1 MTVLLGLIPAFL
13 VGLLPTHLSL
23 NSHPFVMTVLLGLI
37 PAFLVGLLPTHLLW
51 HLVTLLDRLLPAFL
65 GRLFPALCLWD
76 IDANFMGDGDA
87 ALLGHLLT
95 HLVTGALLEWNMFA
109 HFLSLETL
117 LVVDS
122 LMCLLDVN
130 RSLFLKLL
138 QSNLL
143 GSKTNGKVHTKSK
156 FLPNV
161 PTNQC
166 TKTSTS

>member
-1 MTVLLGLIPAFL
+1 M
-13 VGLLPTHLSL
+13 
-23 NSHPFVMTVLLGLI
+23 LLGLI

-51 HLVTLLDRLLPAFL
+51 HLVALLE
-65 GRLFPALCLWD
+65 RLFPALGLRD
-76 IDANFMGDGDA
+76 IDANFMGDGNA
-87 ALLGHLLT
+87 TLLGHLLA

-109 HFLSLETL
+109 HFFSLEML

-122 LMCLLDVN
+122 LVCLLDVD
-130 RSLFLKLL
+130 RSLFLLKLL

-143 GSKTNGKVHTKSK
+143 RSKTNGKANTKSK
-156 FLPNV
+156 FLAYV